1 MNKKL
6 FYMIFMS
13 LLPLFFFG
21 QNKQNEKLYIN
32 FKENSIDTYWKK
44 GEMGKKF
51 KEKSYL
57 KNEKSNGDVDFFVE
71 GLMFRYDKSKMETK
85 TMSDTE
91 IECIKLLT
99 PQEILNHINSIQEKY
114 PLGYKY
120 PSEEFP
126 KMFIVNKNKRNII
139 LYEVKCQYYIE

>member
-71 GLMFRYDKSKMETK
+71 GLMFRYDKSKMEMK
-85 TMSDTE
+85 TMSETE
-91 IECIKLLT
+91 IKCIKLLS
-99 PQEILNHINSIQEKY
+99 PQEISNHIYSIQEKY

-120 PSEEFP
+120 PTEEFP

-139 LYEVKCQYYIE
+139 LYEVKWQYYIE